1 MHSIIEKDWGGKFLK
16 SKTFK
21 EMQRK
26 MIKHFLDVIIL
37 SELKKTGPLSGYDIM
52 EIVHNKFGF
61 LLSSG
66 TVYTL
71 LYSME
76 RRGLIEG
83 KQTEGKRN
91 YVLTD
96 KGTDAINTILRSKEE
111 IHSFMEMLF

>member
-1 MHSIIEKDWGGKFLK
+1 LHSIIEKDWSGKLLK

-26 MIKHFLDVIIL
+26 MIKYFLDVVIL
-37 SELKKTGPLSGYDIM
+37 AELKKTGALSGYDIM
-52 EIVHNKFGF
+52 ELVHNKFGF

-83 KQTEGKRN
+83 KQTVGKRK
-91 YVLTD
+91 YVLSD
-96 KGTDAINTILRSKEE
+96 EGIDVINAILRSKEE
-111 IHSFMEMLF
+111 IRSFMETLF

>member
-1 MHSIIEKDWGGKFLK
+1 MHWIIEKDWRGTFLK

-26 MIKHFLDVIIL
+26 MIKHFLDVMIL
-37 SELKKTGPLSGYDIM
+37 SEIKKTGPLSGYDIM
-52 EIVHNKFGF
+52 ELVHNKFGF

-76 RRGLIEG
+76 RRGLIDG
-83 KQTEGKRN
+83 KQTAGKRK
-91 YVLTD
+91 YVLSD
-96 KGTDAINTILRSKEE
+96 KGADAINAILRSKEE
-111 IHSFMEMLF
+111 LHRFMETLF